1 MRKLNV
7 VLMLLFIIFT
17 FAFNLLGLM
26 HLVSIFITAPLL
38 FLSLL
43 IFVIYLNEKNRFKG
57 F

>member
-7 VLMLLFIIFT
+7 ALMLLFIIFT